1 MCLVCSA
8 CNWCLSRED
17 FFYLV
22 LLCLQQQHRQTVVL
36 FFLLL
41 PLVYLLYVC
50 GRKKAVA
57 WAAEKNI
64 AASIE
69 PGQWG
74 IVSA

>member
-1 MCLVCSA
+1 MQLLPVKRGLFS
-8 CNWCLSRED
+8 
-17 FFYLV
+17 LV

-64 AASIE
+64 AASIG